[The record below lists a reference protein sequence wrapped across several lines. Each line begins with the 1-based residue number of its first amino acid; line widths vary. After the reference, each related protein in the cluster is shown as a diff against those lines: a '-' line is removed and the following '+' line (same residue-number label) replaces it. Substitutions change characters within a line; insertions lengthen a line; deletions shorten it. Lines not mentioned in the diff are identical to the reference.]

1 MVDLMSRDP
10 KKKLVHYPD
19 VRHLIRDGD
28 LLLFRQPGLIATMG
42 RGIHNHAA
50 KIAWWDDDLFI
61 LEMLQFVGGRAV
73 TLSSQVEG
81 WPEQWDVYET
91 NPDKQRPEYYRTGST
106 HFMKRLCGAQ
116 YGYFNLLR
124 AALLHM
130 PLVRCLVRA
139 ETEDS
144 IRKSRPLFCSQ
155 ACALADRIGGNVDP
169 VPNLADRLTEPADL
183 ARSSFYRYRFTL
195 IP

>member
-1 MVDLMSRDP
+1 MTEA
-10 KKKLVHYPD
+10 KTKLARYND

-28 LLLFRQPGLIATMG
+28 LLLFRQPGIIATMG

-50 KIAWWDDDLFI
+50 KAAWWGDDLFI
-61 LEMLQFVGGRAV
+61 LEMMQFIGGRAV

-91 NPDKQRPEYYRTGST
+91 NPDQHRIEYNRDGST
-106 HFMKRLCGAQ
+106 RFMKRLCGAE
-116 YGYFNLLR
+116 YGYFNLAR

-130 PLVRCLVRA
+130 PLVRCFVKPDTYDTAASNR
-139 ETEDS
+139 
-144 IRKSRPLFCSQ
+144 RPAFCSQ
-155 ACALADRIGGNVDP
+155 ACALADRLGGNVDP
-169 VPNLADRLTEPADL
+169 VPNLADRITEPADL